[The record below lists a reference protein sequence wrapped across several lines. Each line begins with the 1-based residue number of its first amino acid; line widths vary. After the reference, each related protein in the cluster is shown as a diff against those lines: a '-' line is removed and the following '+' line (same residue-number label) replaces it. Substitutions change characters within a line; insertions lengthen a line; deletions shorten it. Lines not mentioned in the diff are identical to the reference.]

1 MAVEDDKEEKNEA
14 LKEMKDPE
22 DAPEQEYEDGLPPE
36 KTPPNKA
43 LIAVLSLVIF
53 FALFMIFK
61 GEDEPPQQEL
71 AEGPNISTPAPEA
84 EESVISLPRE
94 EAFEG
99 VIIEEPPAG
108 EILIESDERPIEPSA
123 PSEAPAVSIPEKELA
138 FFEALKKNK
147 ENRPATPEQDAQ
159 LSKTTKTA
167 SPAPR
172 KKPEP
177 APKSVVK
184 TKPKSIPKKV
194 VENKKNVSSS
204 PDFPFTIQ
212 LGAFKSE
219 STASA
224 LSARL
229 KKSGYDA
236 YILAVRTDLFRVRVG
251 VFSSRNE
258 AKAVA
263 RQIKSSDR
271 LDSFIV
277 KR

>member
-1 MAVEDDKEEKNEA
+1 MAVEDDKEEKSEA
-14 LKEMKDPE
+14 LEEMKDPE
-22 DAPEQEYEDGLPPE
+22 DAPEQEDDDGLPPE

-43 LIAVLSLVIF
+43 LIAVLSLAVF
-53 FALFMIFK
+53 FALFMLFK
-61 GEDEPPQQEL
+61 GEDEPPQQVAVED
-71 AEGPNISTPAPEA
+71 PSITIPAPE
-84 EESVISLPRE
+84 ENQSVISLPRE

-99 VIIEEPPAG
+99 AIIEEPPAG
-108 EILIESDERPIEPSA
+108 EILIESDERQIEPIA

-159 LSKTTKTA
+159 LSQKAEIT
-167 SPAPR
+167 PPGPIQ
-172 KKPEP
+172 KPTP
-177 APKSVVK
+177 PPKPVVK
-184 TKPKSIPKKV
+184 TTPKPKPKKV
-194 VENKKNVSSS
+194 VKSKKVEAS

-219 STASA
+219 SMAST

-236 YILAVRTDLFRVRVG
+236 YILAVRSDLFRVRVG
-251 VFSSRNE
+251 VFSSRSE
-258 AKAVA
+258 AKALA
-263 RQIKSSDR
+263 KQIKSSDR